1 MNEFTLVNAFSQLQ
15 NDIKDSELSKNE
27 KLFLLSAGFGFHSL
41 ISSNEISFY
50 KYRYNSENYKNI
62 NSYFDDNISNLIE
75 IYRILGE
82 KISIT
87 NILGDIVNKKIKEF
101 NYIKD
106 ALKLFYCNYL
116 SEDEKLQVI
125 KILND
130 VPKRFLQ
137 NAMDIGGV
145 DTNINS
151 LMDFFELMYDITDK
165 RFRYDEKVAYDILET
180 NKYERNKVFFSTLKN
195 VLINKRNHFGRADE
209 ITLAFIDNI
218 ENLLIKTSED
228 FNISMAKSL
237 LK

>member
-1 MNEFTLVNAFSQLQ
+1 MNEFTLVSAFSELQ
-15 NDIKDSELSKNE
+15 KDIKDSELSKNE

-62 NSYFDDNISNLIE
+62 NSYFDNNISNLIE

-106 ALKLFYCNYL
+106 VLKIFYRDYL
-116 SEDEKLQVI
+116 LEDEKSHVI
-125 KILND
+125 KILNE

-137 NAMDIGGV
+137 NAMNIGGV
-145 DTNINS
+145 NTNINS
-151 LMDFFELMYDITDK
+151 LMDFFKLAYHITDK
-165 RFRYDEKVAYDILET
+165 NFRYNEKVAYDILET
-180 NKYERNKVFFSTLKN
+180 NKYERNKVFFNTLKN
-195 VLINKRNHFGRADE
+195 VLNERNHFGRKDE
-209 ITLAFIDNI
+209 TTLAFIDNI
-218 ENLLIKTSED
+218 ENLLNKVSED
-228 FNISMAKSL
+228 FNVSMAKSL

>member
-1 MNEFTLVNAFSQLQ
+1 MNEFTLVSAFSQLQ
-15 NDIKDSELSKNE
+15 KYIKDAELSKNE
-27 KLFLLSAGFGFHSL
+27 KLFLLSAGFGFNSL

-82 KISIT
+82 KISIA

-106 ALKLFYCNYL
+106 ALKLFYRDYL
-116 SEDEKLQVI
+116 SENEKSQVI
-125 KILND
+125 KLLNE

-145 DTNINS
+145 ATNINS
-151 LMDFFELMYDITDK
+151 LMDFFELMYYITDK
-165 RFRYDEKVAYDILET
+165 SFRYNEKVAYDLLKT
-180 NKYERNKVFFSTLKN
+180 NEYERNKVFFNTLKN
-195 VLINKRNHFGRADE
+195 VLINERNHFGRKDE
-209 ITLAFIDNI
+209 TTLAFIDNI

-228 FNISMAKSL
+228 FNASMAKAL
-237 LK
+237 IK